1 FKVDTHFCRV
11 CSCTPRA
18 YAYVNSDPDYTVV
31 CNIVLDEMSIRI
43 HTDWDGTIMHGF
55 VDIDTNI
62 EI

>member
-1 FKVDTHFCRV
+1 MLLKKIKQKG
-11 CSCTPRA
+11 
-18 YAYVNSDPDYTVV
+18 DYTVV